1 MNRPF
6 ERFTLHPES
15 SNPIATDRITI
26 APLSLQE
33 HAANKEES
41 IEALAVRLLGE
52 IEQHTTLC
60 VDDYERNIFLQGVN
74 AGYNAALEEHA
85 AIPKEIKEFTED
97 GTPILGWFEYDFINK
112 TEKFVT
118 VEERK
123 KALQE
128 QANKE
133 ELSKEHAAYEEKAT
147 LKPSKLEYF
156 QNARTEFCSVLND
169 QERSIRLM
177 TACDSLLLAY
187 DQMYAAIEMQVL
199 LD

>member
-33 HAANKEES
+33 HA
-41 IEALAVRLLGE
+41 
-52 IEQHTTLC
+52 
-60 VDDYERNIFLQGVN
+60 
-74 AGYNAALEEHA
+74 
-85 AIPKEIKEFTED
+85 
-97 GTPILGWFEYDFINK
+97 
-112 TEKFVT
+112 
-118 VEERK
+118 
-123 KALQE
+123 
-128 QANKE
+128 ANKE

-187 DQMYAAIEMQVL
+187 DQMYAAIEKYAQEQKSL
-199 LD
+199 LFGNEISLEDAGLFFHWAESKGYKYLPDCRYCWISENIWYTTAHIYHLYKRSQK